1 MADIFSF
8 HGYRYNPSRVNL
20 QRVLTHPYDKI
31 TPAMQQ
37 KYYDADPHNLIAIEK
52 GCALPGDS
60 PQNNVYT
67 RAAEALDNWIAGGVL
82 VREPAPSFYVYEQE
96 FALPQTPERHVRRG
110 LITLARIEDYS
121 AGIVFRHE
129 QTLAAPK
136 ADRLELL
143 RHTRAHT
150 GQLFML
156 YSDGE
161 RNIDS
166 LLEEVVSAPP
176 VMDVADELGVNHRLW
191 PVSES
196 ARVARIRT
204 LLGDKTLVIADGH
217 HRYETA
223 LTYRNECRARLGTVD
238 RDAAHEKVMITLVN
252 TRSEGLI
259 ILPTHRVI
267 SNLRD
272 FSADKLLQKLKPY
285 FKSELRPFHDNQERA
300 ATYAIFRDVLASQS
314 AKKTLPNT
322 RRIGLYAGLDQSSN
336 VPKGF
341 FVLELFPDAD
351 LAKLLPEISA
361 AQRELDVVLLHRF
374 ILEKCLGITE
384 QAVTAEKNVTYER
397 EMETAVSAVD
407 SGAAQLCFLLNP
419 VDVEQVVKIAIAGE
433 VMPQKSTD
441 FYPKLLSGVT
451 IYRLE

>member
-1 MADIFSF
+1 
-8 HGYRYNPSRVNL
+8 
-20 QRVLTHPYDKI
+20 
-31 TPAMQQ
+31 
-37 KYYDADPHNLIAIEK
+37 
-52 GCALPGDS
+52 
-60 PQNNVYT
+60 
-67 RAAEALDNWIAGGVL
+67 
-82 VREPAPSFYVYEQE
+82 VYEQQ
-96 FALPQTPERHVRRG
+96 FALPQTSERRVRRG

-129 QTLAAPK
+129 QTLAGPK

-156 YSDGE
+156 YTDGE
-161 RNIDS
+161 RTIDS
-166 LLEEVVSAPP
+166 VLEEVVSAPP
-176 VMDVADELGVNHRLW
+176 VMNVADEFGVHHRLW

-196 ARVARIRT
+196 ARVARIQT
-204 LLGDKTLVIADGH
+204 LLGDKKLVIADGH

-223 LTYRNECRARLGTVD
+223 LTYRNECRARFGTVD
-238 RDAAHEKVMITLVN
+238 RDAPHEKVMITLVN
-252 TRSEGLI
+252 THSEGLI

-267 SNLRD
+267 SNLKD
-272 FSADKLLQKLKPY
+272 FRADALLQKLKPY
-285 FKSELRPFHDNQERA
+285 FKTEFRPFHDHQERVA
-300 ATYAIFRDVLASQS
+300 AFAIFRDSLASQS
-314 AKKTLPNT
+314 AQKNPHTA
-322 RRIGLYAGLDQSSN
+322 RRIGLYAAPDKSSHLQR
-336 VPKGF
+336 GF
-341 FVLELFPDAD
+341 FELELLPDAD

-407 SGAAQLCFLLNP
+407 SGAAQLCFLLNS
-419 VDVEQVVKIAIAGE
+419 VDVGQVVKIATAGE